1 MKTLSIIFP
10 CFNEAKSIP
19 FIFDELE
26 KKVLRDD
33 IEIIFIDNGS
43 TDNTKYL
50 LEKLTANH
58 DFARMFSLQEN
69 KGYGYGIQYGLD
81 RATAKYVGWMHA
93 DLQTK
98 PMDLITALNILEN
111 NNSIDYVK
119 GLRKGRSFT
128 DLIFTYSMS
137 IIESI
142 LFGTVLFD
150 INAQPNIFDRR
161 LLDLCKHPPSDFS
174 FDLYYYYQAI
184 KQGFRIHR
192 FPVTFE
198 SRLFGTSH
206 WNISYKSK
214 LKFIIKTINYSISF
228 RIRLLFKKD

>member
-81 RATAKYVGWMHA
+81 RATAEPFLHKTAAQSPQFATMMRRCEGST
-93 DLQTK
+93 TK
-98 PMDLITALNILEN
+98 ARAVAPASGDA
-111 NNSIDYVK
+111 
-119 GLRKGRSFT
+119 SF
-128 DLIFTYSMS
+128 
-137 IIESI
+137 
-142 LFGTVLFD
+142 
-150 INAQPNIFDRR
+150 
-161 LLDLCKHPPSDFS
+161 LDAAE
-174 FDLYYYYQAI
+174 Q
-184 KQGFRIHR
+184 
-192 FPVTFE
+192 
-198 SRLFGTSH
+198 
-206 WNISYKSK
+206 
-214 LKFIIKTINYSISF
+214 
-228 RIRLLFKKD
+228 